1 MKIRFKQILFLLF
14 LMTGCQEAAQNFFK
28 DPLVLN
34 DGSQN
39 QVLRRPKVT
48 SVKYEYGAMII
59 EGERLD
65 RITTLTFQN
74 KPMILQKRTDTKV
87 WAVAKEKVDLFINE
101 VVSLVVDS
109 AYGQSIVP
117 IDIQLNG
124 ESISSMHIKNQS
136 IEEEDLKDKAVG
148 YQKIATNG
156 AVDGDVLTYSST
168 QGSWIPSA
176 SNTSGAGGGGIAS
189 LSLGE
194 GMVGKGDVI
203 NNTGN
208 ILVNTGNREGQ
219 IPIVEDNNSKYY
231 GKISHQ
237 GDLVLDYDHEK
248 DLPKLKFWKDASD
261 YFSFQKNDES
271 LNIKHEDVAPMDILE
286 LSKTQSLFSVPLK
299 ITKSLNVEENV
310 EFSGG
315 DSEFTV
321 TNKEVSIS
329 ATNKVSI
336 TTPDFDVSGVSNF
349 SSSVTISANLDV
361 TGDLS
366 ANNFGVGGGDYAEYF
381 RSESLL
387 EPGDVVGIN
396 LDNGLVRRYQNGDEL
411 IGVITTNPG
420 VLGNKNET
428 GEFIAPVALVGQV
441 PVKKDQVV
449 IKGRR
454 VFSKDH
460 QSLGI
465 LLNNGLVFLKISP

>member
-1 MKIRFKQILFLLF
+1 M
-14 LMTGCQEAAQNFFK
+14 
-28 DPLVLN
+28 
-34 DGSQN
+34 
-39 QVLRRPKVT
+39 
-48 SVKYEYGAMII
+48 
-59 EGERLD
+59 
-65 RITTLTFQN
+65 
-74 KPMILQKRTDTKV
+74 

-176 SNTSGAGGGGIAS
+176 SNTNGNGGGGIAS

-219 IPIVEDNNSKYY
+219 IPIIEDNNSKYY
-231 GKISHQ
+231 GKISHP
-237 GDLVLDYDHEK
+237 GDLVLAYNHDK
-248 DLPKLKFWKDASD
+248 DSPKLKFWDDAD
-261 YFSFQKNDES
+261 YFFFQKSSTS
-271 LNIKHEDVAPMDILE
+271 LNIKYNNGPDNEVLVLNKDE
-286 LSKTQSLFSVPLK
+286 SQFSSDLK
-299 ITKSLNVEENV
+299 ITKKLNVQGNV
-310 EFSGG
+310 DFSG
-315 DSEFTV
+315 SSSTFKV
-321 TNKEVSIS
+321 LNNSVSIES
-329 ATNKVSI
+329 EDSVTI
-336 TTPDFDVSGVSNF
+336 TTPLFDVKGVSNF

-366 ANNFGVGGGDYAEYF
+366 ANNFTPSGADYAEYF
-381 RSESLL
+381 RSERLL

-396 LDNGLVRRYQNGDEL
+396 LENGLVRRYQNGDEL